1 MKISKLIDIDP
12 NTKLETIST
21 CGGFNALYFPHPLG
35 REKYG
40 YYLITDAFGEQPPV
54 AGEKCTLGKYTDDA
68 QFEGYMDI
76 DKWECL

>member
-1 MKISKLIDIDP
+1 MKISKLIDVDP

-40 YYLITDAFGEQPPV
+40 YFLITDSMGEQPPIV
-54 AGEKCTLGKYTDDA
+54 GQKCAIGWYTDDA
-68 QFEGYMDI
+68 QFLGYLDV
-76 DKWECL
+76 DQWEQL